1 MKLQITLNVD
11 EVDLILDSFSPR
23 QRRLF
28 PVKQHLGIAARL
40 LDGRTVKTDY
50 VWGWMCGAPMDYTNW
65 HDEDS
70 GGNEDFTQLLRNE
83 YSSYCW

>member
-11 EVDLILDSFSPR
+11 EVDLILDSFSPW

-28 PVKQHLGIAARL
+28 PVKQHLGIAAQL

-65 HDEDS
+65 HDEVAMRTLH
-70 GGNEDFTQLLRNE
+70 N
-83 YSSYCW
+83 C